1 MYGLPQAGLLAQR
14 DLVKHLAAHGY
25 HETTT
30 SCLFR
35 HKTRNITFTL
45 IVDDFGVMFTD
56 QADADHLESVLSTK
70 YEVHLDWSGNRFLG
84 IDLAWDYDQ
93 RSVTISMTDFVRK
106 ALARYGYDF
115 SKGKRHSPGGYVRPE
130 YGAKQQL
137 VNDDDTPPLGLQD
150 IRLVQSI
157 TGTFLWYC
165 RVLDLTGLVSLGQIS
180 SQVSHATER
189 TLAQATDLLQYF
201 ATYPTASITYHAS
214 DMILL
219 IHSDGSYLSE
229 PKAGSRLG
237 IIEYLGSEGDEDKP
251 PTNGLINVVSCRSDV
266 VTSSACETEWA
277 AIYRACKEAIETRQ
291 TLADLGFP
299 QKATLVTSDNKCAV
313 GLSNGTLKPKRS
325 KAMDMRF
332 HWINDRVRQGQFH
345 IRWAPGA
352 RNYADFVTKL
362 HPAKQHLLLR
372 QLYIQD
378 LTT

>member
-1 MYGLPQAGLLAQR
+1 M
-14 DLVKHLAAHGY
+14 
-25 HETTT
+25 
-30 SCLFR
+30 
-35 HKTRNITFTL
+35 
-45 IVDDFGVMFTD
+45 
-56 QADADHLESVLSTK
+56 
-70 YEVHLDWSGNRFLG
+70 
-84 IDLAWDYDQ
+84 
-93 RSVTISMTDFVRK
+93 TISMTDFVRK
-106 ALARYGYDF
+106 ALERYGYDF

-189 TLAQATDLLQYF
+189 TMAQATDLLQYF
-201 ATYPTASITYHAS
+201 ATYPNASITYHAS

-237 IIEYLGSEGDEDKP
+237 VIEYLGSEGDEDKP

-332 HWINDRVRQGQFH
+332 HWINDRVRQGQFN

-362 HPAKQHLLLR
+362 HPAKQHQLLR

-378 LTT
+378 LLT